1 MVVNIRCISLYAEL
15 KSMKGEKKSMAESLE
30 EALNNVANVNNANM
44 YLTGHKLIAHVW
56 SACRN
61 SQFKKENKLILKI
74 MVKAQTTIDMKP
86 INRNKTDT
94 LKIEKGQVKLLLL
107 SEEPTAQDK
116 DVTNQFS
123 VVIKDGKIVATANED
138 ITIPTDKLLY
148 LEVTGRINFK
158 RRTSLLCQGEEEND
172 KNYCSIPCV
181 TEYIP
186 DYWTVTYHLDN
197 GDTIE
202 QLIVD
207 EANKVSKLG
216 LNLKQEQI
224 TIEHSPKDVDII
236 LTEHI
241 SWVKLEKHQ

>member
-1 MVVNIRCISLYAEL
+1 
-15 KSMKGEKKSMAESLE
+15 MAESLE

-86 INRNKTDT
+86 INRNKADT

>member
-1 MVVNIRCISLYAEL
+1 
-15 KSMKGEKKSMAESLE
+15 MKREGKSMAESLE

-56 SACRN
+56 SACGN

-86 INRNKTDT
+86 IIRNKTDT

-116 DVTNQFS
+116 DVTDQFN

-148 LEVTGRINFK
+148 LEVTGHISFK
-158 RRTSLLCQGEEEND
+158 RRTSLLCQGEEESD

-181 TEYIP
+181 AEYIP
-186 DYWTVTYHLDN
+186 DYWIVTYHLDN
-197 GDTIE
+197 GDTIK

-207 EANKVSKLG
+207 EVNKVSKLG

-236 LTEHI
+236 LTKHI

>member
-1 MVVNIRCISLYAEL
+1 MT
-15 KSMKGEKKSMAESLE
+15 ESLE

-56 SACRN
+56 SACGN

-107 SEEPTAQDK
+107 SEEPTAQGK

>member
-123 VVIKDGKIVATANED
+123 VVIKDGKIIATANED

>member
-1 MVVNIRCISLYAEL
+1 MT
-15 KSMKGEKKSMAESLE
+15 ESLE

-216 LNLKQEQI
+216 LNLKQEKI

-236 LTEHI
+236 LIKHI

>member
-1 MVVNIRCISLYAEL
+1 
-15 KSMKGEKKSMAESLE
+15 MAESLE

-148 LEVTGRINFK
+148 LEVTGSINFK

>member
-1 MVVNIRCISLYAEL
+1 
-15 KSMKGEKKSMAESLE
+15 MAESLE

-56 SACRN
+56 SDCRN

>member
-1 MVVNIRCISLYAEL
+1 MT
-15 KSMKGEKKSMAESLE
+15 ESLE

-56 SACRN
+56 SACGN

-86 INRNKTDT
+86 IIRNKTDT

-116 DVTNQFS
+116 DVTDQFN

-224 TIEHSPKDVDII
+224 TIEHSPKDIDII